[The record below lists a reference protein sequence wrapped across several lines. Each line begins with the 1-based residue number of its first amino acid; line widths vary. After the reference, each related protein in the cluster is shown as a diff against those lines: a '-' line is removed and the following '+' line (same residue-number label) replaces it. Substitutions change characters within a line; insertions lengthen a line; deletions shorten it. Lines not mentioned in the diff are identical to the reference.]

1 VAVAVAAVQEA
12 VEARWRSSSFA
23 SRVVGIG
30 AWKRMT
36 VDLAREASD
45 LAPERRSGRAAEWAT
60 RLPAVESGEGRETE
74 PPRRA
79 ETACGGEA
87 KLSIKKSHMI

>member
-45 LAPERRSGRAAEWAT
+45 LAPERRSGTGSPKGGNGPSDEKAGRDGLVRKSAA
-60 RLPAVESGEGRETE
+60 
-74 PPRRA
+74 
-79 ETACGGEA
+79 
-87 KLSIKKSHMI
+87 